1 MCASSGQSRFWN
13 VAEPLIRR
21 RDPVRREMDRK
32 AGRLPFLLC
41 LPSFLP
47 PCRPPSL
54 PVNPA
59 RGSDGVGRF
68 QGYCRRCMRRRRQA
82 APSARTE
89 GRSCSRQARAQ
100 ARAAG
105 PSPSLRPFARSLAR
119 CLRVGNV
126 NSSRCSQQHRC
137 SLEFSFFARRRDSVW
152 FANCEGAKRG
162 RGGREEDHISP
173 TNSTGA
179 VLLPT
184 LTLLPSLSFSV
195 LHTVCRRGAQARDKP
210 FLSDARAETLCLC
223 KNGF

>member
-32 AGRLPFLLC
+32 AGRGRLPFLLC

-105 PSPSLRPFARSLAR
+105 PSPSLRPIARSLAV
-119 CLRVGNV
+119 CVLAMLTQVV
-126 NSSRCSQQHRC
+126 AASSIVVPS
-137 SLEFSFFARRRDSVW
+137 SFHFL
-152 FANCEGAKRG
+152 
-162 RGGREEDHISP
+162 P
-173 TNSTGA
+173 A
-179 VLLPT
+179 V
-184 LTLLPSLSFSV
+184 
-195 LHTVCRRGAQARDKP
+195 
-210 FLSDARAETLCLC
+210 ETLFGVRTA
-223 KNGF
+223 KEPREGGD